1 MWSWHRGSR
10 RGADSS
16 RRNNMD
22 VKNIRDATDWFD
34 VLQPSKR
41 TQTAVMTL
49 RPGKCSGSEPE
60 GHKNSDQVLLV
71 LKGEVEGEIAN
82 ETITLHEGD
91 VIVIPAGTRHKF
103 SNRGSADVVTFN
115 TYSPP
120 EY

>member
-1 MWSWHRGSR
+1 M
-10 RGADSS
+10 
-16 RRNNMD
+16 N
-22 VKNIRDATDWFD
+22 VKNIREATDWFE
-34 VLQPSKR
+34 VLQTSKR
-41 TQTAVMTL
+41 TQTAMMTL
-49 RPGKCSGSEPE
+49 KPGKSSGSEPE

-91 VIVIPAGTRHKF
+91 VIMIPAGTRHKF
-103 SNRGSADVVTFN
+103 SNRSSADVVTFN

>member
-1 MWSWHRGSR
+1 
-10 RGADSS
+10 
-16 RRNNMD
+16 MD
-22 VKNIRDATDWFD
+22 VINIERAKEWFE
-34 VLQPSKR
+34 VLQTSKR
-41 TQTAVMTL
+41 TQTAMMTL
-49 RPGKCSGSEPE
+49 KPGKSSGSELE

-91 VIVIPAGTRHKF
+91 VIMIPAGTRHKF
-103 SNRGSADVVTFN
+103 SNRSSSEVVTFN